1 MIDNKQPSVL
11 ASLDWWTIGIYLA
24 LLIFGWVSVCGASY
38 NYGDNEIFSLGAR
51 SGMQIIWIGTSIAL
65 GLVILLLDDR
75 FYDTFSYVIYGVLI
89 LLLFATIFNPHSIK
103 GSHSWLVLGPLRLQ
117 PAEFGKFATALA
129 VAKFMSSYGFSMQ
142 NLKHFMAAVGII
154 VLPMLCIVG
163 QRETGS
169 ALVYLSFFLMLY
181 REGMPGA
188 ILFTGVSM
196 VAYFVVGVK
205 YENVMMWDT
214 YTSVGK
220 FVVLLL
226 VQIFTA
232 GMVNSYTGDRK
243 QALIILAY
251 SVGITLLFVLFS
263 TYVIPFDIVWI
274 QLFLCA
280 MLIGFLVYQGL
291 RTRFRNYFLI
301 SIFSL
306 GSIAFFYSADY
317 VLNHVMEPH
326 QRVRINVLL
335 GLDEDLAGAGYN
347 VHQSEIAIGSGGL
360 QGKGFLN
367 GTQTKLKFVPEQDTD
382 FIFCTVGEEFS
393 YANTGSMFCCAA
405 ARCNSAMFHGSSV
418 FGAVF
423 CTKLRSSAVNC
434 FSIICRCPQPLPD
447 AINPKFADFFQS
459 LSKRLIISSAISS
472 GVLPT
477 VFMCSARISP
487 QQRLPG
493 TKGQPSQYVHHCP
506 NSSSYLPL

>member
-1 MIDNKQPSVL
+1 MIQTSETKQPSVL
-11 ASLDWWTIGIYLA
+11 RSLDWWTIGIYLA
-24 LLIFGWVSVCGASY
+24 LLTFGWISVCGASY
-38 NYGDNEIFSLGAR
+38 TYGDNNIFSLEAR
-51 SGMQIIWIGTSIAL
+51 SGMQIIWIATSIAL
-65 GLVILLLDDR
+65 GFVILMLDDR

-129 VAKFMSSYGFSMQ
+129 VAKFMSIYGFNIHNM
-142 NLKHFMAAVGII
+142 KHFMAAVGII

-169 ALVYLSFFLMLY
+169 ALVYSAFFLMLY
-181 REGMPGA
+181 REGMPGS
-188 ILFTGVSM
+188 ILFTAVAM
-196 VAYFVVGVK
+196 VAYFVIGIK

-232 GMVNSYTGDRK
+232 GMVGSYTHNRK
-243 QALIILAY
+243 HVYILLGY
-251 SVGITLLFVLFS
+251 SLGITLIFFLFS
-263 TYVIPFDIVWI
+263 TYVIPFDIVWV
-274 QLFLCA
+274 QLLICA
-280 MLIGFLVYQGL
+280 AMVGFLVYQGL
-291 RTRFRNYFLI
+291 STRLRNYFFI
-301 SIFSL
+301 AAFAL

-317 VLNHVMEPH
+317 VLNNVMEPH

-382 FIFCTVGEEFS
+382 FIFCTVGEEEGFLGSTGVLLLFLALILRLIHLAERQPFKFGRVYGYCVLSVFLFHLFINVGMVLGLTPVIGIPLPFFS
-393 YANTGSMFCCAA
+393 YG
-405 ARCNSAMFHGSSV
+405 GSSLWG
-418 FGAVF
+418 FTILLF
-423 CTKLRSSAVNC
+423 IFLR
-434 FSIICRCPQPLPD
+434 ID
-447 AINPKFADFFQS
+447 AGRNLVRS
-459 LSKRLIISSAISS
+459 
-472 GVLPT
+472 
-477 VFMCSARISP
+477 
-487 QQRLPG
+487 
-493 TKGQPSQYVHHCP
+493 
-506 NSSSYLPL
+506 